1 MVKTKNTLVSKQ
13 YIVPFVL
20 VTSLFFLWGFAHA
33 ILDVLNKHFQEAMQ
47 ITRTHSAMV
56 QVMFYLGYFV
66 MAIPAGLYITKHGY
80 RKGVVLGL
88 LLYGLGSLLFIP
100 GEAWMSFNFF
110 LFSLFVIACGLVFL
124 ETAANPYMTELG
136 DKETAASRLN
146 LAQSFNGLGCIC
158 GPLLGGLLLFS
169 DGENANISLPYTV
182 MGIVVLSVAMVF
194 NKVRLPEIRHEED
207 SLNTNVT
214 SNSKGLWGHSLFIVG
229 LLALFGYEIS
239 EISINSFFINYV
251 VDDGWMNARDA
262 SIILSFGGLGL
273 FMCGRFIG
281 SWIMRFIQAEKV
293 LFICGIGTV
302 FATTLVILNVG
313 IVSLIALFFI
323 YVFEAI
329 MFPTIFAISLR
340 GLGDYTKRA
349 SSFLMMSPIG
359 GAIGPLLMGYVA
371 DLSSMAFSFII
382 PLIGYI
388 MVLSFSYMVLRKKLN
403 YVHFHNMP
411 NILFLTIKRTGG
423 L

>member
-1 MVKTKNTLVSKQ
+1 MEKVKNTLVSKQ
-13 YIVPFVL
+13 YIVPFIL

-80 RKGVVLGL
+80 RKGVVFGL
-88 LLYGLGSLLFIP
+88 LLYGIGSLLFIP
-100 GEAWMSFNFF
+100 GEELMSFNFF
-110 LFSLFVIACGLVFL
+110 LFSLFIIACGLVFL

-136 DKETAASRLN
+136 EKETAASRLN

-169 DGENANISLPYTV
+169 DGEKANISLPYTV
-182 MGIVVLSVAMVF
+182 MGLIVLAVALVF
-194 NKVRLPEIRHEED
+194 SKVRLPEIQHEEEK
-207 SLNTNVT
+207 SEINGQYP
-214 SNSKGLWGHSLFIVG
+214 KRGLWKHSLFTFG

-262 SIILSFGGLGL
+262 SVILSFGGLGL
-273 FMCGRFIG
+273 FMCGRFAG
-281 SWIMRFIQAEKV
+281 SWIMRFIRAEKV

-302 FATTLVILNVG
+302 ISTTLVILNLG
-313 IVSLIALFFI
+313 ITSLIALFFI

-359 GAIGPLLMGYVA
+359 GAVGPLLMGYVA
-371 DLSSMAFSFII
+371 DLSTMAFSFII
-382 PLIGYI
+382 PLAGYI
-388 MVLSFSYMVLRKKLN
+388 LVLAFSYMVLNQKLN
-403 YVHFHNMP
+403 
-411 NILFLTIKRTGG
+411 
-423 L
+423 